1 MQQTISESKKF
12 FFKLL
17 LTWNQTRLNKEKRQE
32 RKETKDGFPVKDRK
46 KVKRK
51 RSEENRIIPDQ

>member
-32 RKETKDGFPVKDRK
+32 RKETKE
-46 KVKRK
+46 KV
-51 RSEENRIIPDQ
+51 S